1 VGEFGVLCSPPE
13 AKKAYFKGRIALLP
27 LDTRLSPS
35 GFTWQTCKPR
45 AFSLS
50 ERLEGALGIKGETV
64 LFSVPLMF
72 SGRLG
77 R

>member
-1 VGEFGVLCSPPE
+1 MQAKGV
-13 AKKAYFKGRIALLP
+13 
-27 LDTRLSPS
+27 
-35 GFTWQTCKPR
+35 
-45 AFSLS
+45 SLS